1 MTLDEHCCSSHSAP
15 EPGALPIAAK
25 RRSFLKGVGM
35 VAGLSALGGRG
46 AAQQAG
52 DENEQRRAQCAR
64 NAILVIH
71 DGMGRSQLSGA
82 RYLKAYRQDPDQF
95 PLNADPAE
103 TQLHMDRH
111 EAQGTM
117 TTFPAT
123 ANEVVPDSASTATSM
138 SGLDPDCAAFATGA
152 GCGVKTYPGAIG
164 GVEENGEFVPVET
177 IVEAAS
183 DAGLATGVVTT
194 TRITH
199 ATPAAFAAHVPTRF
213 MEDEI
218 ARQYVDDGIVDVL
231 LGGGRQHFDPDQRDD
246 GRDLIGDAEDNGY
259 QVVETADELD
269 DVDQTPVLGLFN
281 DSHLDM
287 YLDREFG
294 GETTQPGL
302 VQMAE
307 KAIQLLSQASQKD
320 GFFLMVEAGRI
331 DHAGHYNDPSILDE
345 QLEGDRATG
354 VCLDLARDSG
364 TPPTMVVTTADHECG
379 GFSLGR
385 DGIHNTNYEL
395 IDQLEASVIE
405 GLKPII
411 DETFPSVEN
420 YRQVL
425 EEEGGIPWDEFD
437 RNLND
442 RDKFWQFYLG
452 PNFAEMGELRKR
464 LNRRMQIA
472 FTSFGHTGV
481 DVPLY
486 ADGPNSEF
494 FNTVRDNSD
503 IAPVI
508 ADALRVSDRN

>member
-1 MTLDEHCCSSHSAP
+1 MDFDRHECGSHNAP
-15 EPGALPIAAK
+15 EPGTLPIAAK
-25 RRSFLKGVGM
+25 RRSFLKGVGT
-35 VAGLSALGGRG
+35 VAGISALGGRG
-46 AAQQAG
+46 VAQQGGG
-52 DENEQRRAQCAR
+52 DEQRRAARAR

-71 DGMGRSQLSGA
+71 DGMGRSQVSGA
-82 RYLKAYRQDPDQF
+82 RYLKAYRNDPDRF
-95 PLNADPAE
+95 PLNAGPGE

-152 GCGVKTYPGAIG
+152 GCGIKTYPGAIG
-164 GVEENGEFVPVET
+164 GVQEGGEFVPVET
-177 IVEAAS
+177 IVEAAN
-183 DAGLATGVVTT
+183 DAGLATGLVTT

-199 ATPAAFAAHVPTRF
+199 ATPAAFGAHVETRF
-213 MEDEI
+213 REDEI
-218 ARQYVDDGIVDVL
+218 ARQYIEESDIDLL
-231 LGGGRQHFDPDQRDD
+231 LGGGREHFDPDQRDD
-246 GRDLIGDAEDNGY
+246 GRDLVSDAEAAGY
-259 QVVETADELD
+259 EFVETADELE
-269 DVDQTPVLGLFN
+269 DVDQAPVLGLFSG
-281 DSHLDM
+281 SHLDM

-294 GETTQPGL
+294 DTTQPGL

-307 KAIQLLSQASQKD
+307 KAIELLSQVSQNE
-320 GFFLMVEAGRI
+320 GFFLMLEAGRI

-354 VCLDLARDSG
+354 VCLDFAQSSG
-364 TPPTMVVTTADHECG
+364 TQPTMVVTTADHECG

-385 DGIHNTNYEL
+385 DGIHNVNYEL
-395 IDQLEASVIE
+395 IDQLEASVAE
-405 GLKPII
+405 RLKPII

-420 YRQVL
+420 YRAVL
-425 EEEGGIPWDEFD
+425 EEEGGIPWEEFD

-452 PNFAEMGELRKR
+452 PNFTEQGKIRQR
-464 LNRRMQIA
+464 LNRRMLIA

-486 ADGPNSEF
+486 AEGPNSEF
-494 FNTVRDNSD
+494 FNTVRDNTD
-503 IAPVI
+503 IPQVI
-508 ADALRVSDRN
+508 ADALRISDGS

>member
-1 MTLDEHCCSSHSAP
+1 MELDRHCCSSYKAP
-15 EPGALPIAAK
+15 DPETLSIAPN
-25 RRSFLKGVGM
+25 RRSFLKGVGT
-35 VAGLSALGGRG
+35 VAGIAALGGRG
-46 AAQQAG
+46 GAHAG
-52 DENEQRRAQCAR
+52 SDDDDDQRRAQRAQ

-71 DGMGRSQLSGA
+71 DGMGRAPLSGA
-82 RYLKAYRQDPDQF
+82 RYLKAYRKDPEQF

-123 ANEVVPDSASTATSM
+123 ADEVVPDSASTATSM
-138 SGLDPDCAAFATGA
+138 GGLDPDCAAFATGA

-164 GVEENGEFVPVET
+164 GIEEDGEFVPVET

-183 DAGLATGVVTT
+183 DEGLATGIVTT

-213 MEDEI
+213 MEDKI
-218 ARQYVDDGIVDVL
+218 ARQYVDEGIVDVL
-231 LGGGRQHFDPDQRDD
+231 MGGGRRHFVPDERDD
-246 GRDLIGDAEDNGY
+246 GRNLISDAKSNGY
-259 QVVETADELD
+259 RVVETASELD
-269 DVDQTPVLGLFN
+269 GVDQTPVLGLFN
-281 DSHLDM
+281 DSHLSM
-287 YLDREFG
+287 YLDREYS
-294 GETTQPGL
+294 ETTQPGL
-302 VQMAE
+302 VQMVE
-307 KAIQLLSQASQKD
+307 KAIELLSQQGQSD

-331 DHAGHYNDPSILDE
+331 DHAGHYNDPSIIDE

-354 VCLDLARDSG
+354 VCLDFARHSS
-364 TPPTMVVTTADHECG
+364 TSPTMVVTTADHECG

-405 GLKPII
+405 GLKPVIS
-411 DETFPSVEN
+411 DTFPSVEN
-420 YRQVL
+420 YKEVL
-425 EEEGGIPWDEFD
+425 EEVGGIPWDALD
-437 RNLND
+437 QNLSD
-442 RDKFWQFYLG
+442 QDKFWQFYLG
-452 PNFAEMGELRKR
+452 PNFAEMGELRKL
-464 LNRRMQIA
+464 LNRQMQIG

-486 ADGPNSEF
+486 ADGPNAEF

-508 ADALRVSDRN
+508 ADALRITD

>member
-1 MTLDEHCCSSHSAP
+1 MQGGHCCSNHGAP
-15 EPGALPIAAK
+15 DPDALSIATK
-25 RRSFLKGVGM
+25 RRSFLKGMGM
-35 VAGLSALGGRG
+35 VAGIAALGGESV
-46 AAQQAG
+46 AQEG
-52 DENEQRRAQCAR
+52 GSDEQQRAQKAR
-64 NAILVIH
+64 NAILIIN

-138 SGLDPDCAAFATGA
+138 GGLDPDCAAFATGA

-164 GVEENGEFVPVET
+164 GIEEDGEFVPVET
-177 IVEAAS
+177 ILEAAS

-194 TRITH
+194 TRVTH
-199 ATPAAFAAHVPTRF
+199 ATPAAFTAHVPSRF
-213 MEDEI
+213 REDEI
-218 ARQYVDDGIVDVL
+218 ATQQVDAGVVDVL
-231 LGGGRQHFDPDQRDD
+231 MGGGRRHFDPAQRDD
-246 GRDLIGDAEDNGY
+246 ERNLIGMAEKKGY
-259 QVVETADELD
+259 QVVETASELEN
-269 DVDQTPVLGLFN
+269 VSQTPVLGLFS
-281 DSHLDM
+281 DSHLSM
-287 YLDREFG
+287 YLDREYSE
-294 GETTQPGL
+294 ETTQPGL
-302 VQMAE
+302 VQMTE
-307 KAIQLLSQASQKD
+307 KAIELLSQQSQKN
-320 GFFLMVEAGRI
+320 GFFLMVEPGRI
-331 DHAGHYNDPSILDE
+331 DHAGHYNDPSIIDE

-354 VCLDLARDSG
+354 VCLDFAQDSS
-364 TPPTMVVTTADHECG
+364 TQPTMVVTTADHECG

-405 GLKPII
+405 GLKPVIS
-411 DETFPSVEN
+411 DTFPSVEN
-420 YRQVL
+420 YREVL
-425 EEEGGIPWDEFD
+425 EEVGGIPWDALD
-437 RNLND
+437 QNLND

-452 PNFAEMGELRKR
+452 PNFAEMGELRKL
-464 LNRRMQIA
+464 LNRQFQIG

-486 ADGPNSEF
+486 AEGPNAEF

-508 ADALRVSDRN
+508 ADALRITDQG